1 MKVNFYLRDPKA
13 KGKTAIYVQLNYN
26 GKKLRFFPGESIA
39 PEFWNSET
47 GRAEAKS
54 IVKEGEKQ
62 KRYKFNEHME
72 FNERLNRIETSIT
85 SIFLD
90 YKNKN
95 NHQIPSPAILKEL
108 FEMSMK
114 SGGGKVSFIKYFE
127 NFIERTVNGQR
138 LNPHSK
144 AAIMDGGGKNYRS
157 TLNHLKEFSK
167 TWKRKLDFDTIDLE
181 FHADFTNFL
190 IAPPRLNSLNSV
202 GNNIKKVKAVMNEAT
217 EKGVNTNMAFKSRYF
232 IKQTEESDNIYLNE
246 SELKEMAELDLT
258 DHPRLDRVRD
268 MFLIGAY
275 TALRF
280 SDFSRLQP
288 KNIENG
294 MITIVQSKTNR
305 PVVIP
310 VHPVVKSILEKN
322 GGVPPK
328 EISNQKMN
336 DYLKDLGKK
345 MDSLCKMESKT
356 MTKGGVK
363 VTINKPKWFFL
374 KTHTCRR
381 SFCTNQYK
389 AGIDP
394 ILLMAISSHRTQQS
408 FLKYI
413 KVTPQEHA
421 EKLQQIWA
429 NSNNL
434 RVA

>member
-1 MKVNFYLRDPKA
+1 ML
-13 KGKTAIYVQLNYN
+13 
-26 GKKLRFFPGESIA
+26 
-39 PEFWNSET
+39 PEFWNADT
-47 GRAEAKS
+47 GRAEPKTIANGDKKGK
-54 IVKEGEKQ
+54 INRFQ
-62 KRYKFNEHME
+62 EHME
-72 FNERLNRIETSIT
+72 FNERLNRINTSVT

-90 YKNKN
+90 YKNRN
-95 NHQIPSPAILKEL
+95 NHQIPTPAVLKEL

-114 SGGGKVSFIKYFE
+114 SWGGKVSFLKYFE
-127 NFIERTVNGQR
+127 DFVQRTTNGQR
-138 LNPHSK
+138 LNPNSK
-144 AAIMDGGGKNYRS
+144 KAIMDGGGKNYRA

-181 FHADFTNFL
+181 FHSDFTNYL

-202 GNNIKKVKAVMNEAT
+202 GNNIKKVKTVMNEAT
-217 EKGVNTNMAFKSRYF
+217 EKGINTNMAFKSRYF

-246 SELKEMAELDLT
+246 AELKEMQELDLT
-258 DHPRLDRVRD
+258 GNPKLDRVRD
-268 MFLIGAY
+268 LFLIGAY
-275 TALRF
+275 TALRY

-294 MITIVQSKTNR
+294 MITIVQAKTNK

-310 VHPVVKSILEKN
+310 VHPVVKSILDKN
-322 GGVPPK
+322 NGVPPK

-336 DYLKDLGKK
+336 DYLKELGQK

-356 MTKGGVK
+356 MTKGGLR

-389 AGIDP
+389 AGVDP
-394 ILLMAISSHRTQQS
+394 ILLMAISGHRTQQS

-421 EKLQQIWA
+421 EKLQEIWA
-429 NSNNL
+429 NGSNL